1 MHILVLNEFSCK
13 MLFKVEKVSSR
24 LSHTFF
30 LIGDKNVKH
39 LLHVFFFY
47 RTLFLGINENP
58 LIKIYLLFIFKSYW
72 EHVKK
77 NGKANIQSLIKHII
91 KIEKTDEK
99 LSGNELNKQS

>member
-1 MHILVLNEFSCK
+1 

-30 LIGDKNVKH
+30 LIWGQKCKTFAAC
-39 LLHVFFFY
+39 FFFY

-77 NGKANIQSLIKHII
+77 NGKANIQSLIKDII

>member
-1 MHILVLNEFSCK
+1 MIFHVKCFLKLRKFHHDYLIL
-13 MLFKVEKVSSR
+13 
-24 LSHTFF
+24 FF
-30 LIGDKNVKH
+30 LSGDKNVKH

-58 LIKIYLLFIFKSYW
+58 LIKIFLLFIFKSYW

-77 NGKANIQSLIKHII
+77 NGKANIQSLIKDII